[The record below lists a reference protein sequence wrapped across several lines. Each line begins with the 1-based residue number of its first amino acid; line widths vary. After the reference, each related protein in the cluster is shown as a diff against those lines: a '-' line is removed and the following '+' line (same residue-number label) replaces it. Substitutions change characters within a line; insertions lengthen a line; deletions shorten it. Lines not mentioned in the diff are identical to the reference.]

1 MPLFAFANAGVS
13 LKGLT
18 FATLLNPVPLGIVLG
33 LFFGKQIGVFVL
45 SYLSVKL
52 KIADKPNNST
62 WPAFYAVSI
71 LTGIGFTMSLFVGNL
86 AFANDMQ
93 YIDGVKIGVLSW
105 FIAFNCFWLRFII
118 IILKKMIS
126 KEIIRIAS
134 NTSNAGLNNE
144 YSHKISLKNKLCG
157 DKITLELIVLKKK
170 ILSMKYET
178 ESCVYCEASASLL
191 SKKIKKFN
199 IQTIKNEFRN
209 LKNISKNK
217 EFKIPKKFG
226 DFSKLFNSDN
236 FNRFN
241 CIFLPFDAVIKA
253 LKL

>member
-1 MPLFAFANAGVS
+1 
-13 LKGLT
+13 
-18 FATLLNPVPLGIVLG
+18 
-33 LFFGKQIGVFVL
+33 
-45 SYLSVKL
+45 
-52 KIADKPNNST
+52 
-62 WPAFYAVSI
+62 
-71 LTGIGFTMSLFVGNL
+71 
-86 AFANDMQ
+86 
-93 YIDGVKIGVLSW
+93 
-105 FIAFNCFWLRFII
+105 
-118 IILKKMIS
+118 MIN

-157 DKITLELIVLKKK
+157 DKITLELVVQKKK

-178 ESCVYCEASASLL
+178 ESCIYCEASASLL

-199 IQTIKNEFRN
+199 IQTIKTDFKN
-209 LKNISKNK
+209 LKNISKNRK
-217 EFKIPKKFG
+217 FKIPKKFS
-226 DFSKLFNSDN
+226 DFNKLFNSDN

>member
-1 MPLFAFANAGVS
+1 
-13 LKGLT
+13 
-18 FATLLNPVPLGIVLG
+18 
-33 LFFGKQIGVFVL
+33 
-45 SYLSVKL
+45 
-52 KIADKPNNST
+52 
-62 WPAFYAVSI
+62 
-71 LTGIGFTMSLFVGNL
+71 
-86 AFANDMQ
+86 
-93 YIDGVKIGVLSW
+93 
-105 FIAFNCFWLRFII
+105 
-118 IILKKMIS
+118 MIT

-134 NTSNAGLNNE
+134 NTSNVGLNNE

-157 DKITLELIVLKKK
+157 DKITLELIVLKQK

-199 IQTIKNEFRN
+199 IQTIKNEFRS

-217 EFKIPKKFG
+217 ESKIPEQFA
-226 DFSKLFNSDN
+226 DFNKLFNSDN
-236 FNRFN
+236 FNRYN

>member
-1 MPLFAFANAGVS
+1 
-13 LKGLT
+13 
-18 FATLLNPVPLGIVLG
+18 
-33 LFFGKQIGVFVL
+33 
-45 SYLSVKL
+45 
-52 KIADKPNNST
+52 
-62 WPAFYAVSI
+62 
-71 LTGIGFTMSLFVGNL
+71 
-86 AFANDMQ
+86 
-93 YIDGVKIGVLSW
+93 
-105 FIAFNCFWLRFII
+105 
-118 IILKKMIS
+118 MIN

-134 NTSNAGLNNE
+134 NTSNVGLDNK

-199 IQTIKNEFRN
+199 IQTIKNEFRY
-209 LKNISKNK
+209 LKNISKKNHS
-217 EFKIPKKFG
+217 KIPKKFG
-226 DFSKLFNSDN
+226 DFNKLFNSDN

>member
-1 MPLFAFANAGVS
+1 
-13 LKGLT
+13 
-18 FATLLNPVPLGIVLG
+18 
-33 LFFGKQIGVFVL
+33 
-45 SYLSVKL
+45 
-52 KIADKPNNST
+52 
-62 WPAFYAVSI
+62 
-71 LTGIGFTMSLFVGNL
+71 
-86 AFANDMQ
+86 
-93 YIDGVKIGVLSW
+93 
-105 FIAFNCFWLRFII
+105 
-118 IILKKMIS
+118 MIT
-126 KEIIRIAS
+126 KEIIRLAS
-134 NTSNAGLNNE
+134 NTSNVGLNNE

-157 DKITLELIVLKKK
+157 DKITLELIVLKQK

-217 EFKIPKKFG
+217 ESKIPAKFT
-226 DFSKLFNSDN
+226 DFNKLFNRDN
-236 FNRFN
+236 FNRYN

>member
-1 MPLFAFANAGVS
+1 
-13 LKGLT
+13 
-18 FATLLNPVPLGIVLG
+18 
-33 LFFGKQIGVFVL
+33 
-45 SYLSVKL
+45 
-52 KIADKPNNST
+52 
-62 WPAFYAVSI
+62 
-71 LTGIGFTMSLFVGNL
+71 
-86 AFANDMQ
+86 
-93 YIDGVKIGVLSW
+93 
-105 FIAFNCFWLRFII
+105 
-118 IILKKMIS
+118 MIS

-134 NTSNAGLNNE
+134 NTSNVGLSNK

-157 DKITLELIVLKKK
+157 DKITLELIVLRQK

-199 IQTIKNEFRN
+199 IQTIKNEFRS

-217 EFKIPKKFG
+217 ESKIPEQFA
-226 DFSKLFNSDN
+226 DFNKLFNSDN
-236 FNRFN
+236 FNRYN

>member
-1 MPLFAFANAGVS
+1 
-13 LKGLT
+13 
-18 FATLLNPVPLGIVLG
+18 
-33 LFFGKQIGVFVL
+33 
-45 SYLSVKL
+45 
-52 KIADKPNNST
+52 
-62 WPAFYAVSI
+62 
-71 LTGIGFTMSLFVGNL
+71 
-86 AFANDMQ
+86 
-93 YIDGVKIGVLSW
+93 
-105 FIAFNCFWLRFII
+105 
-118 IILKKMIS
+118 MIS

-134 NTSNAGLNNE
+134 NTSNVGLNNQ

-199 IQTIKNEFRN
+199 IKTIKDEFRN

-217 EFKIPKKFG
+217 EFKIPKKFE
-226 DFSKLFNSDN
+226 DFNELFNSDN
-236 FNRFN
+236 FNKYN